1 MRHSRSSASA
11 FLRTAAEGGLCLS
24 PHAGRGEAEPM
35 PERTTASAVPYFSPT
50 LNGSSLP
57 GGTVSSAIARII
69 ATIT

>member
-1 MRHSRSSASA
+1 MAGTSPAMTNVEVAKQSRSRPYAIA
-11 FLRTAAEGGLCLS
+11 LAL
-24 PHAGRGEAEPM
+24 AGRGEVA
-35 PERTTASAVPYFSPT
+35 APYFSPT